1 MKSTNG
7 NPQNHTRKIIGVITI
22 AAILVGGG
30 AYAYTR
36 YGITPQESVEQ
47 TTLNTTTVKN
57 GDLIL
62 YASGTGTL
70 TAVSTA
76 SLGFATSGK
85 VAKVYVEEGDTVG
98 AGQILAELD
107 SATLQIEYNQAV
119 RSLAEMV
126 SPAAIALAE
135 QTLAD
140 AKVTVNSTTNTLSS
154 LISAQVFNRQLKL
167 DAAQQ
172 ALDEARSLAQSTP
185 SEENTQAVTKAE
197 ADVTQAER
205 NLKSAWYYWET
216 EFLKEYFTVTE
227 RNSAGKRITYIAKP
241 TEADIASAWYAYRYA
256 VEAVKE
262 QTNYVAA
269 LKGEEIPVDATG
281 ADLTAF
287 EQAKQAVETAKE
299 ALDQTTIISPIS
311 GLVTSVS
318 ISEGDTVGS
327 DVVMEI
333 ADNTTPQVEFY
344 LDEEDWD
351 NVAVG
356 YPVEVIFDSL
366 PDNTYTGEVIRVSPT
381 LVSEN
386 NTTLVKGLAQL
397 ENVSEVLKDN
407 LMLGLNGAVDVIGG
421 EARNSALVSVDALHE
436 VSPGVYGVFV
446 RNNGALTF
454 TRVEIGIMDSINA
467 QVISGLKTGD
477 VVSTGL
483 LETN

>member
-1 MKSTNG
+1 MKNQNG
-7 NPQNHTRKIIGVITI
+7 NKKNRTRKIVAGTTI

-30 AYAYTR
+30 AYAYYR
-36 YGITPQESVEQ
+36 FAPQKTDAAEQ
-47 TTLNTTTVKN
+47 ATLNTTMVKN

-70 TAVSTA
+70 TAASTA
-76 SLGFATSGK
+76 SLGFESSGK
-85 VAKVYVEEGDTVG
+85 VSKVNVSEGDKVE
-98 AGQILAELD
+98 AGQVLAELD
-107 SATLQIEYNQAV
+107 SADLQTAYKQAQRTL
-119 RSLAEMV
+119 SEMT

-135 QTLAD
+135 ETLAE
-140 AKVTVNSTTNTLSS
+140 AKVTVNDTTNTLTS
-154 LISAQVFNRQLKL
+154 LISSAVFNRQLKL

-172 ALDEARSLAQSTP
+172 ALEDAQALAETNP

-197 ADVTQAER
+197 ATVTQAER

-216 EFLKEYFTVTE
+216 DFLKEYFTVTE
-227 RNSAGKRITYIAKP
+227 RTRTGRKTYIARP
-241 TEADIASAWYAYRYA
+241 TEASISSAWYAYRYA
-256 VEAVKE
+256 VEVVKE

-269 LKGEEIPVDATG
+269 LKGEEIPEDATG
-281 ADLTAF
+281 ADLTAY
-287 EQAKQAVETAKE
+287 EEAQQAVETAKE
-299 ALDQTTIISPIS
+299 ALDKTVIVTPIS

-318 ISEGDTVGS
+318 ISEGDSVSTDAVIE
-327 DVVMEI
+327 V
-333 ADNTTPQVEFY
+333 ADNTNPQVEFY

-356 YPVEVIFDSL
+356 YPVEVVFDSL
-366 PDNTYTGEVIRVSPT
+366 PDNTYTGKVINVSPT

-386 NTTLVKGLAQL
+386 NTTLVKGIAQL
-397 ENVSEVLKDN
+397 DNVSEILKSN
-407 LMLGLNGAVDVIGG
+407 LMLGLNGSVDVIGG
-421 EARNSALVSVDALHE
+421 EARNAALVSVDALHE
-436 VSPGVYGVFV
+436 VSPGVYGLFV

-467 QVISGLKTGD
+467 QVISGVKTGD

>member
-1 MKSTNG
+1 MK
-7 NPQNHTRKIIGVITI
+7 NPNNTRKINVQNIITGTTL

-30 AYAYTR
+30 AYAYSR
-36 YGITPQESVEQ
+36 YGISRSEPSDQA
-47 TTLNTTTVKN
+47 TLNTTIVKN

-62 YASGTGTL
+62 YASGTGSL
-70 TAVSTA
+70 TAISNA
-76 SLGFATSGK
+76 SLGFTTSGK
-85 VAKVYVEEGDTVG
+85 VSKVYVKEGDKVET
-98 AGQILAELD
+98 GQILAELD
-107 SATLQIEYNQAV
+107 STTLQIEYNQAV
-119 RSLAEMV
+119 RNLAEMV

-140 AKVTVNSTTNTLSS
+140 AKVTVNSTTNTLTS
-154 LISAQVFNRQLKL
+154 LISSQVFNRQLRL
-167 DAAQQ
+167 DTAQQ
-172 ALDEARSLAQSTP
+172 ALVDAKVLAENSP

-197 ADVTQAER
+197 ADVVQAER
-205 NLKSAWYYWET
+205 NLKSAWYYWEN

-227 RNSAGKRITYIAKP
+227 RNSAGKRVTYIAKP

-269 LKGEEIPVDATG
+269 LKGEEIPTDATG
-281 ADLTAF
+281 ANLTAF
-287 EQAKQAVETAKE
+287 EEAKQAVETAKE
-299 ALDQTTIISPIS
+299 ALDQTIIISPIS

-318 ISEGDTVGS
+318 ISEGDNVGN
-327 DVVMEI
+327 DAVIEI
-333 ADNTTPQVEFY
+333 ADNSIPQVEFY

-366 PDNTYTGEVIRVSPT
+366 PDNTYTGKVTHISPT

-397 ENVSEVLKDN
+397 ENISEALKNN
-407 LMLGLNGAVDVIGG
+407 LMLGLNASVDVIGG
-421 EARNSALVSVDALHE
+421 EARNSALISVDALHE
-436 VSPGVYGVFV
+436 VSPGVYGVFI

-467 QVISGLKTGD
+467 QVISGLKIGD

>member
-1 MKSTNG
+1 MKSTNC
-7 NPQNHTRKIIGVITI
+7 NPKKNTHRIIAGTAI
-22 AAILVGGG
+22 AVILVGGG

-36 YGITPQESVEQ
+36 YGINPQESVVQ
-47 TTLNTTTVKN
+47 ATLNTTTVKN

-76 SLGFATSGK
+76 SLGFETSGK
-85 VAKVYVEEGDTVG
+85 VAKVYVEEGDTVE

-107 SATLQIEYNQAV
+107 STTLQIEYNQVV
-119 RSLAEMV
+119 RNLAEMV

-140 AKVTVNSTTNTLSS
+140 AKVTVNSTTNTLTS
-154 LISAQVFNRQLKL
+154 LISAQVFNRQIKL

-185 SEENTQAVTKAE
+185 SEENAQAVTKAE

-327 DVVMEI
+327 DAVIEI

-351 NVAVG
+351 NVEVG

-436 VSPGVYGVFV
+436 VSPGVYGVFI